1 MDGFMPEQETEPVG
15 GFMLEWDMLQLA
27 AEEIGMAGNIFQPDN
42 RDVSGEDNAPMKI
55 YEPKHR
61 RTESRQ
67 FFSGPQKTEKAGN
80 GWMIYG

>member
-1 MDGFMPEQETEPVG
+1 
-15 GFMLEWDMLQLA
+15 MLEWDMLQLA

-61 RTESRQ
+61 RTESGQ

-80 GWMIYG
+80 DWMIYG